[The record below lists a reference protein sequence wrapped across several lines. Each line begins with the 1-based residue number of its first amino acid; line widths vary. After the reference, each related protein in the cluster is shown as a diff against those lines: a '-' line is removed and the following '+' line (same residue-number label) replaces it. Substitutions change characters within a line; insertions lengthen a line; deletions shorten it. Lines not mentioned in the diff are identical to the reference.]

1 MRHRTGALV
10 QSSDEDS
17 SSDDDAFSAFS
28 RKKKQKRKRSISST
42 NKTNSTKET
51 TVNSKDA
58 PVIVNDTSS
67 NKRHHHQSTQRAA
80 KMDAFLKELQDT
92 KTPIQRHTMS
102 YSNVPDKLGSYPLPG
117 EEDTTTNIF
126 VGNLS
131 PLTTE
136 EQLSKLF
143 ASFGPLYSVKIMWP
157 RNRDEAS
164 RGRLTGFV
172 CFKERSDAQD
182 AMDTLQDTDALSNGR
197 LMYLN
202 WGRSVKM
209 QENVYSSIKR
219 SIQTHDTDESN
230 IAPRVIYNP
239 TIHTDSIKVECPSDM
254 ARFRFISTIAS
265 FVSKD
270 GSALENK
277 LIEQERHNPAYAF
290 LQTQT
295 SGGNSQVSEET
306 RKEQIFY
313 RWRVF
318 SLSQGDDFYSWRI
331 EPFVMFKG
339 GSFWIPP
346 SLDEDLLAQNKMEE
360 SKMKEQLEMLKQ
372 QRRNRRGYSSQPTET
387 ATGRQLENRKRQ
399 SQDGYSML
407 TSEQL
412 QEWDNIIDN
421 LTAHRDSICEA
432 MAWCFDHSTASQ
444 HLCELLKKIL
454 LDNRR
459 GVSVETKCARLFLLS
474 DILFNSQQVGVKN
487 AFHFRDAI
495 EVMAPEVF
503 KSFGEYGNGTAGR
516 ITMNK
521 LHSAIRKVLDAWN
534 SWSVYSDVFLDRLE
548 AMFEGKDVSSFD
560 EIEMKEKTIQ
570 ASDEMVDKQRKVES
584 TSSSIWME
592 IQRSTEATKRSD
604 LSARN
609 YEHMDGEALL
619 DDEIDPATLIDE
631 ELDGESVRDSEIS
644 DTEFDLT
651 GFAELPDETEK
662 DFGIP
667 S

>member
-1 MRHRTGALV
+1 MRHRTGPLV
-10 QSSDEDS
+10 QASDDDS

-28 RKKKQKRKRSISST
+28 RKKKQKRKRSIAST
-42 NKTNSTKET
+42 NKTTKET
-51 TVNSKDA
+51 TVKSKDA
-58 PVIVNDTSS
+58 PVVVNDTSS

-92 KTPIQRHTMS
+92 TTPTQQHTKS
-102 YSNVPDKLGSYPLPG
+102 FQNLPDKLGSYPLPG

-209 QENVYSSIKR
+209 HENVHSSTKS

-230 IAPRVIYNP
+230 IAPRAVYDP
-239 TIHTDSIKVECPSDM
+239 TIHTNSIKVECPSDM

-265 FVSKD
+265 FVAKD

-277 LIEQERHNPAYAF
+277 LIEQERYNPAYAF

-295 SGGNSQVSEET
+295 TGGNSQVSEET

-318 SLSQGDDFYSWRI
+318 SFSQGDDFYSWRI
-331 EPFVMFKG
+331 EPFVMFKR

-346 SLDEDLLAQNKMEE
+346 PLDENLLAQNKMEE
-360 SKMKEQLEMLKQ
+360 SKMKEQLEILKQ
-372 QRRNRRGYSSQPTET
+372 QRRNRRGYNSQHTET

-454 LDNRR
+454 LDNRP

-521 LHSAIRKVLDAWN
+521 LHGAIRKVLDAWN

-560 EIEMKEKTIQ
+560 EIEMKEKIIE
-570 ASDEMVDKQRKVES
+570 ASDDRIEKQQKVES
-584 TSSSIWME
+584 TPSSIWME
-592 IQRSTEATKRSD
+592 IQKSSEAIPRSD
-604 LSARN
+604 EQS
-609 YEHMDGEALL
+609 MDGDALL

-631 ELDGESVRDSEIS
+631 ELDGESVRESEIS

-651 GFAELPDETEK
+651 GFDELPDEAEK
-662 DFGIP
+662 DHLGIP